1 MNSTVYDFLDIFTES
16 GMQEVA
22 IFDVTS
28 GEEIARGT
36 RDELPSDVQNME
48 IMSIDN
54 LDGSNVLT
62 LNVEAELNDVE

>member
-1 MNSTVYDFLDIFTES
+1 MNTVYDFLDIFVES
-16 GMQEVA
+16 GKQEVA

-36 RDELPSDVQNME
+36 RDALPPYVQDME
-48 IMSIDN
+48 VMSIDN

-62 LNVEAELNDVE
+62 INVEA